1 MLNVLWSIIYSL
13 NLTFIHFRL
22 TMELGMREQKIAE
35 LNRKMNAQQQSM
47 QEIVSTFQVGFCR
60 LFFVYV
66 NVAK

>member
-1 MLNVLWSIIYSL
+1 
-13 NLTFIHFRL
+13 
-22 TMELGMREQKIAE
+22 MELGMREQKIAE
-35 LNRKMNAQQQSM
+35 LNRKMNEQQQSM